1 MLKIE
6 KRRLKNYQ
14 KTSIINPKQIK
25 LYLES
30 DNMNMKNSLLM
41 IGLGVGGTLLYQQ
54 IKNGNVRR
62 VVRQMNRSKTKML
75 EDLEDM
81 M

>member
-1 MLKIE
+1 MKM
-6 KRRLKNYQ
+6 RN
-14 KTSIINPKQIK
+14 SI
-25 LYLES
+25 Y
-30 DNMNMKNSLLM
+30 M
-41 IGLGVGGTLLYQQ
+41 IGLGIGGTLLYQQ
-54 IKNGNVRR
+54 LKNGNIRK